1 METRCKQMEEQY
13 PSWRLGRPNG
23 LIHEDNDDNIS

>member
-13 PSWRLGRPNG
+13 PFWRLGRPNG
-23 LIHEDNDDNIS
+23 LIHEDNDNIS